1 MPRSLSSPRFWLL
14 TLAAVL
20 GMAITGAL
28 GVWQWGRAQ
37 EKLALQAAMQAREAL
52 PALAQDVLR
61 VAPRSPD
68 LLHRAVVLHGQWLPA
83 QTVYLDNRQMNGR
96 VGFYVVTPLR
106 LLPQPGQGGDAVVLV
121 QRGWVPRNFSDRQQL
136 PAITT
141 PAGEITITGR
151 IAPAPSKLYDFD
163 GAPAGAIRQNLDLA
177 AFRAETGLP
186 LVEGSVQQTGAPSE
200 GLLRDWPVPASSA
213 DKNYGYA
220 FQWWA
225 LCGAIFILYVWFQFI
240 SPRRRQAP
248 PA

>member
-1 MPRSLSSPRFWLL
+1 MPRPVSALRTGLL
-14 TLAAVL
+14 TLGALL
-20 GMAITGAL
+20 GMGLTFSL
-28 GVWQWGRAQ
+28 GMWQWGRAH
-37 EKLALQAAMQAREAL
+37 EKLALQAQQQAREAL
-52 PALAQDVLR
+52 PPLAGDTLR
-61 VAPRSPD
+61 AAPLAPD
-68 LLHRAVVLHGQWLPA
+68 LLHRTVVLRGQWLAP

-136 PAITT
+136 PAVTT